1 MTKHGTPSAKELLH
15 PLVTKLG
22 LLQNEESLMPRQFT
36 PVTKHGTPSAKKLL
50 HPLVTKSGSPYAPV
64 TK

>member
-22 LLQNEESLMPRQFT
+22 LLQNEETLMPRQYF
-36 PVTKHGTPSAKKLL
+36 PMTKHGTTSAKKSL